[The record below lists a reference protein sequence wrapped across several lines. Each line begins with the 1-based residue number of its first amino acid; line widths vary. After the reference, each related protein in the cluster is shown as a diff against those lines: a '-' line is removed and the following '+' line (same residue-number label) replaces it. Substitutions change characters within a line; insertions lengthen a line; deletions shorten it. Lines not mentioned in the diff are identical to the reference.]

1 MEDHRAEFRRCMD
14 ELDVAQAR
22 KLWARV
28 FGHLPQPRTDH
39 DVLIMLHRART
50 ESPLV
55 HNTKRYY
62 SHRWLLD
69 HGLPSGLPDPL
80 RPLAERLYPR
90 IVTAVGISLNTS
102 SSWLKPALPLVRGAM
117 ERSVMETMGDGV
129 TDPVVIKRR
138 MFEAKDKEQTKLF
151 GVTRPS

>member
-1 MEDHRAEFRRCMD
+1 MKDHRAEFRRCMD
-14 ELDVAQAR
+14 DLDVGQAR
-22 KLWARV
+22 KLWAHV

-69 HGLPSGLPDPL
+69 HGLPSALPDPL

-90 IVTAVGISLNTS
+90 VVTAVGISLNTS
-102 SSWLKPALPLVRGAM
+102 SAWLKPALPLVQRAM
-117 ERSVMETMGDGV
+117 ERSVLETMGDGV

-151 GVTRPS
+151 GVARPS